1 MNYKLAGRRQETAM
15 NSQKPPTPVSTPK
28 GHGAPSDG
36 LEDAYIISPLQEG
49 MLFHSLYAPRSQMY
63 VRQIIYTLR
72 ESLDIP
78 AFRRAWERVVER
90 HAILRASLRWQ
101 GVEEPLQEVHRR
113 VALPFEER
121 DWRRLSSDERG
132 RQLESFS
139 LSDRRKSFDLTK
151 APLLRLTLIRFADAE
166 YRLVWTFH
174 HIISDG
180 HSDVLILKEVFAL
193 YDSFRLG
200 QDLALGP
207 STPYGEHCRW
217 MRRQSFADSEEFWK
231 ERLSGFDTPTT
242 LAIAPG
248 AGPPSNGEEAM
259 AERSIRLAVPLTA
272 ELKSLARRH
281 DLTLSTLMHG
291 AWALLLSRYSGERD
305 IVFGAVRGCRRSA
318 LGGRGAASVVGPF
331 INTLPMRVRVSP
343 RLPVLAWL
351 KGLREQWLGMRDHEQ
366 LPLAR
371 IQDLCRLPPGAPLFE
386 SVVVFDRQQINSA
399 VRGHGDD
406 WAGRELRSI
415 QAKTNYPLTL
425 AGYGE
430 ESLLLTAHYDRSRF
444 GDEAIERALNHLQSL
459 LQGIA
464 AGPEKTLSDLKLLC
478 EAEERQLLVGWNQTR
493 VSFPRRCLHEL
504 FEEQARKTPDATAL
518 VSEEG
523 RLTYAELNRKANR
536 LARHLRG
543 QGIGPEAIV
552 GICLERSTEMV
563 VGLLA
568 ILKAGGA
575 YLPLDP
581 SYPSRRLSFMLDDAS
596 VRLVLTERKL
606 DAALPRHPAQRLH
619 LDALSAQAEQQD
631 GSDLANLT
639 DPQNLAYLIYTSGS
653 TGTPKAV
660 MTPHAAVVRLLFP
673 ADYACLDS
681 RQVVLHAAPISFD
694 ASTFELWGA
703 LLHGGRCVLHP
714 ERVPSARGLGEV
726 IRRQG
731 VTTMWLTSSLFNAVV
746 DEGVEQLRGV
756 RRLLVGG
763 EALSP
768 PHVARA
774 LERLPGVEIVNGY
787 GPTET
792 TTFACCHSVKEAGR
806 GGRGIPIGK
815 PIGNTDVY
823 VLDACMQPVPVG
835 VSGELYVGGEGL
847 ARGYLRRPALTAER
861 FVPHPFGE
869 QPGRRLYRTGDVVR
883 WQADGTLEFVGR
895 SDEQVKVR
903 GHRIEPGEVEAALSQ
918 CPAVRAALVLLREDA
933 PGKRS
938 LVAYVVA
945 REGSALTAGELR
957 EHLRERLPDYMMP
970 DAFVLLT
977 EMPLNENGKVDRAA
991 LPAPHSDRAGAQGTG
1006 AEPQTPVEEL
1016 LVGIWGELLGVE
1028 RVGVDENLFDLGLQS
1043 LLAMRAVS
1051 RVRDALGVDLPLR
1064 APFESPTVRGL
1075 AASIE
1080 RVRAEAGDGEDLARM
1095 LAEVERLSED
1105 EARIMMTEGVRR
1117 TPSRSEE

>member
-1 MNYKLAGRRQETAM
+1 MSAQRPR
-15 NSQKPPTPVSTPK
+15 TPVSTPE
-28 GHGAPSDG
+28 GHGAPPDE
-36 LEDAYIISPLQEG
+36 LEDSYLISPLQEG
-49 MLFHSLYAPRSQMY
+49 MLYHSLYAPRSQIY

-72 ESLDIP
+72 ESLNVP

-90 HAILRASLRWQ
+90 HPILRASLRWQ
-101 GVEEPLQEVHRR
+101 GVEEPLQEVHCH
-113 VALPFEER
+113 VTLPFEER
-121 DWRRLSSDERG
+121 DWRRLSSDEQG
-132 RQLESFS
+132 RRLESFS
-139 LSDRRKSFDLTK
+139 LSDRRKSFDLTE

-193 YDSFRLG
+193 YDAFRLG
-200 QDLALGP
+200 QDLTLGP
-207 STPYGEHCRW
+207 ATSYGEHCRW
-217 MRRQSFADSEEFWK
+217 VRRLSFADSEEFWK
-231 ERLSGFDTPTT
+231 ARLSGFDAPTP
-242 LAIAPG
+242 LAL
-248 AGPPSNGEEAM
+248 GPEVVRPSDAEESM
-259 AERSIRLAVPLTA
+259 AERSLRLPAPLTA
-272 ELKSLARRH
+272 ELASLARRH
-281 DLTLSTLMHG
+281 DMTLSTLMHG
-291 AWALLLSRYSGERD
+291 AWALLLSGYSGERD

-318 LGGRGAASVVGPF
+318 LGGKGSASVVGPF

-351 KGLREQWLGMRDHEQ
+351 KGLRQQWLDLRDHEQ
-366 LPLAR
+366 FPLAW
-371 IQDLCRLPPGAPLFE
+371 IQDLCRLPPGVPLFE
-386 SVVVFDRQQINSA
+386 SVVVFDRQQIDSA
-399 VRGHGDD
+399 VRGQGDD

-444 GDEAIERALNHLQSL
+444 SDEAVERALNHLQSL

-464 AGPEKTLSDLKLLC
+464 AGPEKTLSDLRLLTEP
-478 EAEERQLLVGWNQTR
+478 EARQLLVGWNQTR
-493 VSFPRRCLHEL
+493 VPFPRRCLHEL
-504 FEEQARKTPDATAL
+504 FEEQVRKTPDATAL
-518 VSEEG
+518 VFGEG
-523 RLTYAELNRKANR
+523 RLTYAELNRKANW
-536 LARHLRG
+536 LAHHLRG
-543 QGIGPEAIV
+543 RGIGPETIV
-552 GICLERSTEMV
+552 GICRERSAEMV

-581 SYPSRRLSFMLDDAS
+581 SYPSRRLSFMLDDACVS
-596 VRLVLTERKL
+596 LILTDEKL
-606 DAALPRHPAQRLH
+606 NSALPQHPAQRLY
-619 LDALSAQAEQQD
+619 LESLSVQPGQQD

-673 ADYACLDS
+673 ADYAGLDS
-681 RQVVLHAAPISFD
+681 HQIVLHAAPISFD

-703 LLHGGRCVLHP
+703 LLHGGCCVLHP

-726 IRRQG
+726 VRGQR

-774 LERLPGVEIVNGY
+774 LERLPEVEIVNGY

-792 TTFACCHSVKEAGR
+792 TTFACCHPVDGL
-806 GGRGIPIGK
+806 GHDGRGIPIGK

-823 VLDACMQPVPVG
+823 VLDAWMQPVPVG
-835 VSGELYVGGEGL
+835 VRGELYVGGEGL
-847 ARGYLRRPALTAER
+847 ARGYLRRPSLTAER
-861 FVPHPFGE
+861 FVPHPFSE

-903 GHRIEPGEVEAALSQ
+903 GHRIEPGEIEAALSQ
-918 CPAVRAALVLLREDA
+918 CGAVRDALVLVREDA
-933 PGKRS
+933 PGNRL

-945 REGSALTAGELR
+945 REGSALPAGELR
-957 EHLRERLPDYMMP
+957 AYLRERLPDYMVP
-970 DAFVLLT
+970 DAFVLLPQ
-977 EMPLNENGKVDRAA
+977 MPLNENGKVNRAA
-991 LPAPHSDRAGAQGTG
+991 LPAPHADRARAAGGR

-1016 LVGIWGELLGVE
+1016 LVGIWSELLGVE
-1028 RVGVDENLFDLGLQS
+1028 RVGVEESLFDLGLNS
-1043 LLAMRAVS
+1043 LLVMRAVS

-1064 APFESPTVRGL
+1064 APFELHTVRGL
-1075 AASIE
+1075 ATSIE
-1080 RVRAEAGDGEDLARM
+1080 RIRAEADDDGGDLARM

-1105 EARIMMTEGVRR
+1105 EARILTEGVRR
-1117 TPSRSEE
+1117 TGVRSEE